1 MGRKAAVFWHAAF
14 SIIAG
19 LLYFG
24 FVLPRWWELMGDTS
38 HALGTALRIVTG
50 VVIALAALPVVFTLL
65 RARKPEYGTP
75 QLALTL
81 QTSSAVAHVLAGVL
95 IVGTA
100 ISEIWLSLDTVGQY
114 LFGVYGA
121 AAAIAILGI
130 FGFYL
135 SFIAELPPPPP
146 KPLKPKK
153 EKQGRR
159 RRKKDGEDEA
169 DEADEAE
176 EDEAEATEDEATEA
190 EADQDAEADGDEA
203 ETAETPGDEEEPAE
217 VTAQGPEVESTAQKA
232 WNPSRRPKTRPR
244 WKTPKWTT
252 PCKTPP
258 PIRPR
263 ADCATGARPANRQ
276 KRIGAVARAAV
287 SPSKTE
293 PTVCGGNA
301 VKSSHAVIRR
311 AAAPMLPS

>member
-1 MGRKAAVFWHAAF
+1 VVWHAAF
-14 SIIAG
+14 SISAG

-38 HALGTALRIVTG
+38 HALGTALRIVAG
-50 VVIALAALPVVFTLL
+50 VLIALAALPVAFTWL

-81 QTSSAVAHVLAGVL
+81 QTSSIVAHVLAGVL

-159 RRKKDGEDEA
+159 STGRRKKDGEDEA

-176 EDEAEATEDEATEA
+176 ATEDEATEA
-190 EADQDAEADGDEA
+190 EADEAEASEDEATEAEADQDTEADGDEA
-203 ETAETPGDEEEPAE
+203 VTAETPGDQEEPAE
-217 VTAQGPEVESTAQKA
+217 VTAQGPEVESTAAEGLEPESTAEDAPPVEDAEVDDALQDTA
-232 WNPSRRPKTRPR
+232 ADSSARGLRNRRPTGKPSEAHRRRRTRR
-244 WKTPKWTT
+244 G
-252 PCKTPP
+252 
-258 PIRPR
+258 I
-263 ADCATGARPANRQ
+263 
-276 KRIGAVARAAV
+276 AV
-287 SPSKTE
+287 E
-293 PTVCGGNA
+293 D
-301 VKSSHAVIRR
+301 
-311 AAAPMLPS
+311 